1 MSNLTNEE
9 LLGELGVDV
18 VAEKKSALT
27 PRQERIIAGFE
38 DIQRFV
44 EEHGRQPVNGQ
55 DRDIFERIYAT
66 RLDQIKRQKDCVELL
81 ANLDHQ
87 KLLDGSDV
95 SEGLPDDIDD
105 EDILNVLGVE
115 IAPSGEGDITDL
127 QHVKTRAEV
136 RAAEEMGKHTR
147 CEDFETFKPLF
158 AAAKQ
163 DIKGGIR
170 IARSYKD
177 DATVEEGNF
186 FILAGQMLYI
196 AELGETFI
204 AHGRHKDARLRV
216 IYDNGT
222 ESDILMRSLQRAL
235 NKDENGRRVSD
246 PVAGPL
252 FTDEPG
258 DTKSASGTIYVCRS
272 KSDDSFIAKNRD
284 LVHKI
289 GVTSTS
295 VDKRVANAENDPTFL
310 LAGVTVVATYDLYGI
325 NRNKLE
331 KLLHRFFAPARLKI
345 EIKDR
350 FGRSVIPQEWF
361 CVPVEAIEEVIEK
374 LKNGE
379 LANYCYDVQLAK
391 LVHIENQQS

>member
-66 RLDQIKRQKDCVELL
+66 RLDQIKRQKECVELL

-95 SEGLPDDIDD
+95 PEGLPDDIDD

-115 IAPSGEGDITDL
+115 LGPSGEGDITDL

-136 RAAEEMGKHTR
+136 RAAEEVANRKR
-147 CEDFETFKPLF
+147 CDDFARFKPIFLETQQDLKLDVRKTVPF
-158 AAAKQ
+158 KDEASVKQ
-163 DIKGGIR
+163 GDI
-170 IARSYKD
+170 
-177 DATVEEGNF
+177 
-186 FILAGQMLYI
+186 FILSGQIVYVAEMGEMFQAGY
-196 AELGETFI
+196 
-204 AHGRHKDARLRV
+204 GRPDSRLRV

-252 FTDEPG
+252 FKDEPSEG
-258 DTKSASGTIYVCRS
+258 DQASGTIYICRS
-272 KSDDSFIAKNRD
+272 LSNDPYINEHRD
-284 LVHKI
+284 IIHKI
-289 GVTSTS
+289 GVTSGS
-295 VDKRVANAENDPTFL
+295 VETRIAAAETDPTYLFAKVKL
-310 LAGVTVVATYDLYGI
+310 VATYELYNI

-331 KLLHRFFAPARLKI
+331 KLLHMFFENARLDVRI
-345 EIKDR
+345 QDR
-350 FGRSVIPQEWF
+350 FGKPVSPREWF
-361 CVPVEAIEEVIEK
+361 VVPLDCIEEAVERIK
-374 LKNGE
+374 DGSIIDYK
-379 LANYCYDVQLAK
+379 YDQGSAK
-391 LVHIENQQS
+391 LVKM

>member
-95 SEGLPDDIDD
+95 PEGLPDDIDD

-115 IAPSGEGDITDL
+115 LGPSGEGDITDL

-136 RAAEEMGKHTR
+136 RAAEEVANRKR
-147 CEDFETFKPLF
+147 CDDFARFKPIFLETQQDLKLDVRKTVPF
-158 AAAKQ
+158 KDEASVKQ
-163 DIKGGIR
+163 GDI
-170 IARSYKD
+170 
-177 DATVEEGNF
+177 
-186 FILAGQMLYI
+186 FILSGQIVYVAEMGEMFQAGY
-196 AELGETFI
+196 
-204 AHGRHKDARLRV
+204 GRPDSRLRV

-252 FTDEPG
+252 FKDEPSEG
-258 DTKSASGTIYVCRS
+258 DQASGTIYICRS
-272 KSDDSFIAKNRD
+272 LSNDPYINEHRD
-284 LVHKI
+284 IIHKI
-289 GVTSTS
+289 GVTSGS
-295 VDKRVANAENDPTFL
+295 VETRIAAAETDPTYLFAKVKL
-310 LAGVTVVATYDLYGI
+310 VATYELYNI

-331 KLLHRFFAPARLKI
+331 KLLHMFFENARLDVRI
-345 EIKDR
+345 QDR
-350 FGRSVIPQEWF
+350 FGKPVSPREWF
-361 CVPVEAIEEVIEK
+361 VVPLDCIEEAVERIK
-374 LKNGE
+374 DGSIIDYK
-379 LANYCYDVQLAK
+379 YDQGSAK
-391 LVHIENQQS
+391 LVKM

>member
-18 VAEKKSALT
+18 FAEKKSALT

-44 EEHGRQPVNGQ
+44 EEHGRQPFNGQ

-115 IAPSGEGDITDL
+115 LGPSGEGDITDL

-136 RAAEEMGKHTR
+136 RAAEEVANRKR
-147 CEDFETFKPLF
+147 CDDFDRFKPIFLEVQQDLKLDVRKTVPFKDEASVKQGDLF
-158 AAAKQ
+158 FLSGQIVYVAEMGEMFQ
-163 DIKGGIR
+163 
-170 IARSYKD
+170 
-177 DATVEEGNF
+177 
-186 FILAGQMLYI
+186 AGY
-196 AELGETFI
+196 
-204 AHGRHKDARLRV
+204 GRPDSRLRV

-252 FTDEPG
+252 FKDEPSEG
-258 DTKSASGTIYVCRS
+258 DQASGTIYICRS
-272 KSDDSFIAKNRD
+272 LSNDPYINEHRD
-284 LVHKI
+284 IIHKI
-289 GVTSTS
+289 GVTSGS
-295 VDKRVANAENDPTFL
+295 VETRIAAAETDPTYLFAKVKL
-310 LAGVTVVATYDLYGI
+310 VATYELYNI

-331 KLLHRFFAPARLKI
+331 KLLHRFFENARLDVRI
-345 EIKDR
+345 QDR
-350 FGRSVIPQEWF
+350 FGKPVSPREWF
-361 CVPVEAIEEVIEK
+361 VLPLDCIEEAVERIK
-374 LKNGE
+374 DGSIIDYK
-379 LANYCYDVQLAK
+379 YDQGSAK
-391 LVHIENQQS
+391 LVKM

>member
-115 IAPSGEGDITDL
+115 VDPSVEGDITDL

-136 RAAEEMGKHTR
+136 RAAEEVANRKR
-147 CEDFETFKPLF
+147 CDDFARFKPIFLETQQDLKLDVRKTVPF
-158 AAAKQ
+158 KDEASVKQ
-163 DIKGGIR
+163 GDI
-170 IARSYKD
+170 
-177 DATVEEGNF
+177 
-186 FILAGQMLYI
+186 FILSGQIVYVAEMGEMFQAGY
-196 AELGETFI
+196 
-204 AHGRHKDARLRV
+204 GRPDSRLRV

-252 FTDEPG
+252 FKDEPSEG
-258 DTKSASGTIYVCRS
+258 DQASGTIYICRS
-272 KSDDSFIAKNRD
+272 LSNDPYINEHRD
-284 LVHKI
+284 IIHKI
-289 GVTSTS
+289 GVTSGS
-295 VDKRVANAENDPTFL
+295 VETRIAAAETDPTYLFAKVKL
-310 LAGVTVVATYDLYGI
+310 VATYELYNI

-331 KLLHRFFAPARLKI
+331 KLLHMFFENARLDVRI
-345 EIKDR
+345 QDR
-350 FGRSVIPQEWF
+350 FGKPVSPREWF
-361 CVPVEAIEEVIEK
+361 VVPLDCIEEAVERIK
-374 LKNGE
+374 DGSIIDYK
-379 LANYCYDVQLAK
+379 YDQGSAK
-391 LVHIENQQS
+391 LVKM